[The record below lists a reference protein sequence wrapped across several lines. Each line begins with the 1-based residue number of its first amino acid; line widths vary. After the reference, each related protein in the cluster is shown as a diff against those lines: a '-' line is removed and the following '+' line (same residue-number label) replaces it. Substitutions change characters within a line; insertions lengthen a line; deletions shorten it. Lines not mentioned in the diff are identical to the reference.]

1 VIPVARLACGTPRR
15 VRIAVTGATGNVGV
29 QLVRALARRAEVDEV
44 VGIARRRPF
53 LDLPKV
59 TWREADVSAHQLEP
73 LFRGC
78 HTVVHLAW
86 LFQPSRDGA
95 LLERVNV
102 EGSRRVFAAAAAA
115 RVGAMVHASSVGAY
129 SPGPKTARV
138 DESWPTGGL
147 PSSTYSR
154 QKAAVERVLDAFE
167 RDHPATRVVRLRP
180 GLVLQRAAATEVR
193 RLFLGPFVPSVLVR
207 RRLIAVVPRLP
218 GLCFQVVHAAD
229 VAEAFALAAVGDAAG
244 AFNLA
249 AEPVLDA
256 AELARVVGARA
267 VPLPRAPA
275 RALVDLTWRCRL
287 HPAEPA
293 WLDLLLSIPVMD
305 TTRARRRLGW
315 VAQRSA
321 GDVLLEILDG
331 IRDGAGFG
339 TPPLQGAEGVVD
351 RVRELRT
358 GVGARERLR

>member
-1 VIPVARLACGTPRR
+1 
-15 VRIAVTGATGNVGV
+15 VRIAVTGATGNIGV
-29 QLVRALARRAEVDEV
+29 QVMRALARHPEVDEV

-59 TWREADVSAHQLEP
+59 VWREADVSAHHLVP

-78 HTVVHLAW
+78 AAVVHLAW
-86 LFQPSRDGA
+86 VLQPSRDREH
-95 LLERVNV
+95 LERVNV
-102 EGSRRVFAAAAAA
+102 EGSRRVFAAAAEAG
-115 RVGAMVHASSVGAY
+115 VGAVIHASSVGAY
-129 SPGPKTARV
+129 SSGPKDRRV

-154 QKAAVERVLDAFE
+154 QKAAVERILDDFE
-167 RDHPATRVVRLRP
+167 EAHPRVRVVRLRP
-180 GLVLQRAAATEVR
+180 GLVLQRAAATEIR
-193 RLFLGPFVPSVLVR
+193 RLFLGPFVPGVLVR

-218 GLCFQVVHAAD
+218 GLTFQVVGAAD
-229 VAEAFALAAVGDAAG
+229 AADAFVKAAVGDASG

-256 AELARVVGARA
+256 AELARVVGGRA
-267 VPLPRAPA
+267 VPLPRMPA

-293 WLDLLLSIPVMD
+293 WLDLLLSVPLMD

-315 VAQRSA
+315 TAERASGEV
-321 GDVLLEILDG
+321 VLELLDG

-339 TPPLQGAEGVVD
+339 TPPLQGATGMAD

-358 GVGARERLR
+358 GVGARERLG

>member
-1 VIPVARLACGTPRR
+1 M
-15 VRIAVTGATGNVGV
+15 TGATGNIGV
-29 QLVRALARRAEVDEV
+29 QAIRALALRPEVEEV

-53 LDLPKV
+53 LELVGV
-59 TWREADVSAHQLEP
+59 TWREADVSAHDLVP

-78 HTVVHLAW
+78 DAVVHLAW
-86 LFQPSRDGA
+86 VVQPSRDA
-95 LLERVNV
+95 PRLERVNV
-102 EGSRRVFAAAAAA
+102 EGSRRVFQAAAEAG
-115 RVGAMVHASSVGAY
+115 VGAVVHASSVGAY
-129 SPGPKTARV
+129 SPGPKTERV

-147 PSSTYSR
+147 PASTFSR
-154 QKAAVERVLDAFE
+154 QKAAVERVLDRFE
-167 RDHPATRVVRLRP
+167 SEHPRTRVARLRP
-180 GLVLQRAAATEVR
+180 GLVLQREAASEMR

-229 VAEAFALAAVGDAAG
+229 AADAFARAAVGEAAG

-267 VPLPRAPA
+267 VPLPRVPA
-275 RALVDLTWRCRL
+275 RALVDLTWRFRL

-293 WLDLLLSIPVMD
+293 WLDLLLSVPVMD
-305 TTRARRRLGW
+305 TTRAQRELGW
-315 VAQRSA
+315 VAQRSS
-321 GDVLLEILDG
+321 GEVLLELLDG

-339 TPPLQGAEGVVD
+339 TPPLQGATGVAD

-358 GVGARERLR
+358 GVGARERLG